1 MQFAHRENEA
11 MNQTQLY
18 HAASALADAIADACK
33 DGATDLALDQ
43 IDSLFELVRDNRYE
57 EPPNVATCI
66 TIRGEAA

>member
-1 MQFAHRENEA
+1 MQFAHRENET

-33 DGATDLALDQ
+33 DGAIDLALEQ
-43 IDSLFELVRDNRYE
+43 IDSLWMLVATHRDAP
-57 EPPNVATCI
+57 PPNVVRGI